1 MFKDDIIKIEL
12 IKDVRI
18 KNTHNNFIFP
28 KQNIMKVYFR
38 NNKIRV
44 LDLFSCKDIT
54 DVDYFEIVKEISSKT
69 KVIYEENDD

>member
-1 MFKDDIIKIEL
+1 MFKEDIIKIEL

>member
-1 MFKDDIIKIEL
+1 MVKEDIIKIEL
-12 IKDVRI
+12 IKNVRI

-28 KQNIMKVYFR
+28 IQNIMKVYFR

-54 DVDYFEIVKEISSKT
+54 DIDYFEVVNGISTKT
-69 KVIYEENDD
+69 KILFEEDDD